1 MSKILNQNSN
11 EYVYDNRL
19 SKDKGLAVGLKM
31 LAFTIH
37 DRSSA
42 SYKNIMKSRSTRKS

>member
-1 MSKILNQNSN
+1 VSKILNQNSN

-19 SKDKGLAVGLKM
+19 SRDKGLAVGLKM

-37 DRSSA
+37 DLSKKKIIFKNEPSIE
-42 SYKNIMKSRSTRKS
+42 YKY